1 VIAWQSQTVI
11 LASASQSEKCQSAR
25 ISDVRVMAR
34 EQRDL
39 GELGFCLRH
48 PGWVE
53 IFGVTNRVPTVS
65 LRERQGEPRLLKRSS
80 IDETERDLITSL
92 YPSLRRIAA
101 VAGAFDVEPDDLV
114 QEALAQTL
122 RRGPISGLDNPL
134 AFLRKTIVNLAS
146 NQRRSLGRKR
156 KAVGRLP
163 TEESWSPSYP
173 ADIEAIL
180 DLPPRQRAILYLV
193 GVEDVPY
200 AEAAEQLGVTTE
212 AARMLANRARKRAR
226 AALEVAGD

>member
-1 VIAWQSQTVI
+1 V
-11 LASASQSEKCQSAR
+11 
-25 ISDVRVMAR
+25 
-34 EQRDL
+34 
-39 GELGFCLRH
+39 
-48 PGWVE
+48 
-53 IFGVTNRVPTVS
+53 
-65 LRERQGEPRLLKRSS
+65 KRYS
-80 IDETERDLITSL
+80 IDEMERVLITSL

-101 VAGAFDVEPDDLV
+101 VAGSFDVEPDDLV

-122 RRGPISGLDNPL
+122 RRGPISDLDNPL

-146 NQRRSLGRKR
+146 NQRRNLGRKR
-156 KAVGRLP
+156 KAVGRLS

-193 GVEDVPY
+193 EVEDVPY
-200 AEAAEQLGVTTE
+200 AEAAEQLGITTE

-226 AALEVAGD
+226 AALEVAGG

>member
-1 VIAWQSQTVI
+1 M
-11 LASASQSEKCQSAR
+11 E
-25 ISDVRVMAR
+25 R
-34 EQRDL
+34 E
-39 GELGFCLRH
+39 
-48 PGWVE
+48 
-53 IFGVTNRVPTVS
+53 
-65 LRERQGEPRLLKRSS
+65 
-80 IDETERDLITSL
+80 LITYL

-101 VAGAFDVEPDDLV
+101 VAGSFDVEPDDLV

-122 RRGPISGLDNPL
+122 RRGPISDLDNPL

-146 NQRRSLGRKR
+146 NQRRNLGRKR
-156 KAVGRLP
+156 KAVGRLS

-193 GVEDVPY
+193 EVEDVPY
-200 AEAAEQLGVTTE
+200 AEAAEQLGITTE

-226 AALEVAGD
+226 AALEVAGG

>member
-1 VIAWQSQTVI
+1 
-11 LASASQSEKCQSAR
+11 
-25 ISDVRVMAR
+25 M
-34 EQRDL
+34 
-39 GELGFCLRH
+39 
-48 PGWVE
+48 
-53 IFGVTNRVPTVS
+53 
-65 LRERQGEPRLLKRSS
+65 KRYS
-80 IDETERDLITSL
+80 IDEMERVLITSL

-101 VAGAFDVEPDDLV
+101 VAGSFDVEPDDLV

-122 RRGPISGLDNPL
+122 RRGPISDLDNPL

-146 NQRRSLGRKR
+146 NQRRNLGRKR
-156 KAVGRLP
+156 KAVGRLS

-193 GVEDVPY
+193 EVEDVPY
-200 AEAAEQLGVTTE
+200 AEAAEQLGITTE

-226 AALEVAGD
+226 AALEVAGG

>member
-1 VIAWQSQTVI
+1 
-11 LASASQSEKCQSAR
+11 
-25 ISDVRVMAR
+25 
-34 EQRDL
+34 
-39 GELGFCLRH
+39 
-48 PGWVE
+48 
-53 IFGVTNRVPTVS
+53 
-65 LRERQGEPRLLKRSS
+65 
-80 IDETERDLITSL
+80 L

-101 VAGAFDVEPDDLV
+101 VAGSFDVEPDDLV

-122 RRGPISGLDNPL
+122 RRGPISDLDNPL

-146 NQRRSLGRKR
+146 NQRRNLGRKR
-156 KAVGRLP
+156 KAVGRLS

-193 GVEDVPY
+193 EVEDVPY
-200 AEAAEQLGVTTE
+200 AEAAEQLGITTE

-226 AALEVAGD
+226 AALEVAGG

>member
-1 VIAWQSQTVI
+1 M
-11 LASASQSEKCQSAR
+11 E
-25 ISDVRVMAR
+25 RV
-34 EQRDL
+34 
-39 GELGFCLRH
+39 
-48 PGWVE
+48 
-53 IFGVTNRVPTVS
+53 
-65 LRERQGEPRLLKRSS
+65 
-80 IDETERDLITSL
+80 LITSL

-101 VAGAFDVEPDDLV
+101 VAGSFDVEPDDLV

-122 RRGPISGLDNPL
+122 RRGPISDLDNPL

-146 NQRRSLGRKR
+146 NQRRNLGRKR
-156 KAVGRLP
+156 KAVGRLS

-193 GVEDVPY
+193 EVEDVPY
-200 AEAAEQLGVTTE
+200 AEAAEQLGITTE

-226 AALEVAGD
+226 AALEVAGG

>member
-1 VIAWQSQTVI
+1 V
-11 LASASQSEKCQSAR
+11 
-25 ISDVRVMAR
+25 
-34 EQRDL
+34 
-39 GELGFCLRH
+39 
-48 PGWVE
+48 
-53 IFGVTNRVPTVS
+53 
-65 LRERQGEPRLLKRSS
+65 KRSS
-80 IDETERDLITSL
+80 IDEMERVLITSL

-101 VAGAFDVEPDDLV
+101 VAGSFDVEPDDLV

-122 RRGPISGLDNPL
+122 RRGPISDLDNPL

-146 NQRRSLGRKR
+146 NQRRNLGRKR
-156 KAVGRLP
+156 KAVGRLS

-193 GVEDVPY
+193 EVEDVPY
-200 AEAAEQLGVTTE
+200 AEAAEQLGITTE

-226 AALEVAGD
+226 AALEVAGG